1 MPSSPS
7 RFVTLYIMDIASSS
21 RTPVN
26 NSSKRDT
33 RTPSSSSTPSV
44 DGARMMMSLLLPE
57 LNNTKP
63 SLTTVP
69 LTKSTSSSLSGL
81 PPCSTVVPPKF
92 YGTLPPEL
100 DVVSPTS
107 SLEETPLVSVTPL
120 SPKLTYTMDGTDK
133 SSLSTPRDSS
143 VELRFT
149 PSKLLLLTLPT
160 IPWNSSTLRLLTP
173 KISNSFLDL
182 KCVSSVLL
190 NKTHQR
196 AS

>member
-1 MPSSPS
+1 
-7 RFVTLYIMDIASSS
+7 MDIASSS
-21 RTPVN
+21 RTLVS

-33 RTPSSSSTPSV
+33 RTPLSSSTPSV
-44 DGARMMMSLLLPE
+44 DGARMMMSLSPLE

-63 SLTTVP
+63 SLMTVP
-69 LTKSTSSSLSGL
+69 LIKSTSSSPSGL

-100 DVVSPTS
+100 DVVLPTS
-107 SLEETPLVSVTPL
+107 LLAETPLVSVTPP

-133 SSLSTPRDSS
+133 NSWSTPRDSL

-149 PSKLLLLTLPT
+149 PSKSLLLTLLLT
-160 IPWNSSTLRLLTP
+160 PWNSSTLKPLTP
-173 KISNSFLDL
+173 KTSNSCLDL

-190 NKTHQR
+190 KKPHQR